1 MSSTFIENK
10 CDSVFCG
17 TVKELQNSALEVDSE
32 LFGEVVTRE
41 LNADSERDVFK
52 RLPSFRDFKKVG
64 SEVADYVIYVKEA
77 AKCEDFIS
85 LNLKDSAFDK
95 FLIVAEKSSKFKI
108 FVNNKGVENKDF
120 TFVLCLKSDSYV
132 EFVQSNSD
140 CGQLN
145 NFVYVEQAENSV
157 FKSFSVS
164 YSVKGVKNYVKNSMN
179 TPNVESHFYGVSL
192 IDEGENVENNII
204 VGHFKEQ
211 CNSTQH
217 FKAVVSAGGKSVFN
231 GRIYVAKDAQQT
243 EAYQQS
249 NNILLGEGAIA
260 QNLPQLEIYAD
271 DVKCSHGATTG
282 ELDAEAI
289 FYMRQR
295 GILEQEAKKLQI
307 SGFVSNII
315 QKISSENIKNAVLED
330 VSFKLSNLN

>member
-1 MSSTFIENK
+1 MSSTFINNK

-17 TVKELQNSALEVDSE
+17 TVEEFTKSFPEVSMELYGNVLS
-32 LFGEVVTRE
+32 RE

-52 RLPSFRDFKKVG
+52 RLPSFRDFKNVENG
-64 SEVADYVIYVKEA
+64 ALDYVIYAKEGSE
-77 AKCEDFIS
+77 CEDFITLS
-85 LNLKDSAFDK
+85 L
-95 FLIVAEKSSKFKI
+95 ESSPYKRFFILADNASSFK
-108 FVNNKGVENKDF
+108 VYVDNKGVKNSN
-120 TFVLCLKSDSYV
+120 FVFVVALEDSSV
-132 EFVQSNSD
+132 LEFVQSNSD
-140 CGQLN
+140 CEQLYN
-145 NFVYVEQAENSV
+145 YIYVEQSQDSV

-164 YSVKGVKNYVKNSMN
+164 YAVKNVRNYIKDSMN
-179 TPNVESHFYGVSL
+179 TANVESHFYGVALVDSS
-192 IDEGENVENNII
+192 EKVENNII

-217 FKAVVSAGGKSVFN
+217 YKAVVAAGGKSVFN

-289 FYMRQR
+289 YYMRQR
-295 GILEQEAKKLQI
+295 GIPETEAKKLQI
-307 SGFVSNII
+307 GGFVSNII
-315 QKISSENIKNAVLED
+315 DKISSEKIKNSILED
-330 VSFKLSNLN
+330 VSIRLSNL